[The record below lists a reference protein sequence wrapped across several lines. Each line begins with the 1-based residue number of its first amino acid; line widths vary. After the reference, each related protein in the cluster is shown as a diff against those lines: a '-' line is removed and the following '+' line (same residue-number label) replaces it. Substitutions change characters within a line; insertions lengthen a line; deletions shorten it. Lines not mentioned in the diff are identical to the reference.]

1 SREGRAGARALARP
15 RDAGCAPG
23 RAMSRRRVFG
33 WLGPWLA
40 AAGGFLAG
48 VLLIVALGGVVQDH
62 TKTVAHVIV
71 HTTTKTHTTTSTA
84 TVAVTV
90 TPPDPNVVTVPN
102 VIGERLDHAES
113 KLQHKELDFEEA
125 GGGVFGVFDPSSWQ
139 VADQDPAGGERVDKG
154 TVVVLQI
161 ERS

>member
-1 SREGRAGARALARP
+1 
-15 RDAGCAPG
+15 
-23 RAMSRRRVFG
+23 MSKRRVFG
-33 WLGPWLA
+33 WLGLGLA

-84 TVAVTV
+84 TVTI
-90 TPPDPNVVTVPN
+90 TPPNPDVVTVPD
-102 VIGERLDHAES
+102 VVGDQLDEAES
-113 KLQHKELDFEEA
+113 KLQDHDLDFEED
-125 GGGVFGVFDPSSWQ
+125 GGGVFGVFDASSWQ
-139 VADQDPAGGERVDKG
+139 VTDQDPQAGAHVDKG

-161 ERS
+161 ARS